1 MLFRG
6 TTAYSTTADEVERK
20 DDLDAYLFSPNLT
33 LSEEAVRI
41 LKSRRK
47 RLLDLG
53 GATLLSVFFLPAL
66 VLIALAVA
74 VDGRG
79 PIIFRQQRYG
89 AFKKVFWLYKFRS
102 MNVCESS
109 GSFLQA
115 KPNDIRVTPLG
126 RILRR
131 TSLDELPQLFN
142 VLEGHMSL
150 VGPRPHAV
158 AMDDE
163 FAPHIPCYA
172 DRHLVKPGL
181 TGLAQVRGF
190 RGPTDGFDKIAGRL
204 REDRQYISGWSLAL
218 DLKILLKTPTQ
229 LLGPNAH

>member
-6 TTAYSTTADEVERK
+6 AIACSADKVERTTALE
-20 DDLDAYLFSPNLT
+20 AYLFSPHLT
-33 LSEEAVRI
+33 LSEEAQRI

-47 RLLDLG
+47 RIIDLA
-53 GATLLSVFFLPAL
+53 GATFLIVFFLPAL
-66 VLIALAVA
+66 ILIAIAVA
-74 VDGRG
+74 IDGRG

-89 AFKKVFWLYKFRS
+89 AFKRVFWLYKFRS
-102 MNVCESS
+102 MTVCESC
-109 GSFLQA
+109 GSFEQA
-115 KPNDIRVTPLG
+115 KVGDIRITPIG

-131 TSLDELPQLFN
+131 TSLDELPQLIN
-142 VLEGHMSL
+142 VLAGHMSL

-163 FAPHIPCYA
+163 LAPSIPCYA

-181 TGLAQVRGF
+181 TGLAQIRGF
-190 RGPTDGFDKIAGRL
+190 RGPTDGREKIIGRV
-204 REDRQYISGWSLAL
+204 REDRQYIAGWSLGL